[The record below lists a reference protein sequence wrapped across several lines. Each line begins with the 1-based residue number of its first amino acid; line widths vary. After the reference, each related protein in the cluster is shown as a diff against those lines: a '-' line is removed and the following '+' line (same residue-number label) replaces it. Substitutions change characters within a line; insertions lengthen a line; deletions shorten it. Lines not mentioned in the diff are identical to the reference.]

1 MAKTPSRPAKLP
13 RDHFAPFRNLGRK
26 VRRAFQ
32 KLKSRRQAHRAA
44 HPPRHRSFRRSY
56 REDYQHPVKTPGLLH
71 HAVTTF
77 QIIFRHWRTFL
88 PFIAIMVVLYI
99 LTVGL
104 LSEDLYQQFNDAI
117 DAGSDGLASG
127 EVGNFARAALL
138 LLSSVTTGGLS
149 AGMSEVLVIFM
160 VILFLI
166 MWLVI
171 IFLLRHFFAGEQ
183 PDMQVHPRLH
193 RERLEELVEEPHIEI
208 LDHRRRTFDVEHQQR
223 TAGEIQRDQ
232 RQRRDKRP
240 NDDDATLPERGAR
253 EGLVLLVQH
262 SPFLRAT

>member
-1 MAKTPSRPAKLP
+1 MAKTPSKPQSTSQAKPSKPAKLP
-13 RDHFAPFRNLGRK
+13 CDHFAPFRNLGRK
-26 VRRAFQ
+26 IRRAFQ

-77 QIIFRHWRTFL
+77 QIIFHHWRTFL

-149 AGMSEVLVIFM
+149 TGMSEVQVIFM

-166 MWLVI
+166 M
-171 IFLLRHFFAGEQ
+171 
-183 PDMQVHPRLH
+183 
-193 RERLEELVEEPHIEI
+193 
-208 LDHRRRTFDVEHQQR
+208 
-223 TAGEIQRDQ
+223 
-232 RQRRDKRP
+232 
-240 NDDDATLPERGAR
+240 
-253 EGLVLLVQH
+253 
-262 SPFLRAT
+262 